1 MPCQSR
7 RTVLPTAPR
16 TRRWNRV
23 RAAPT
28 PRKASTMIV
37 RRLGLVLVVALLPSI
52 PSVSIKIAGI
62 RAPGSDGKTNVIPG
76 RTSSPSVKPAELA
89 VRLDERCKRRV
100 DVRADMAGAIN
111 GRRHFWAEKG
121 AAVFE
126 DLDGE
131 LNDHFLGAFLGVLK
145 KRRSADGVLATIAYA
160 LETQALA
167 LNERHWTLALK
178 ACRRAGQWQ
187 RALELLDLKEASGFA
202 LELLDFNL
210 VIATCATASIVSAEQ
225 FRAAS
230 ALIARL
236 EAAGFAPDVETF
248 EPLLRALNMAGR
260 GEAAL
265 ELFGEM
271 RRAGIEHTPV
281 TYSHLVCAQQISGDP
296 VACLAAFDAM
306 NMEGVEPDQAAYRA
320 ALDASI
326 QSGDEERAREIAAAG
341 VALWNWDP
349 DAGLAKRE
357 DRIQAQLRRREAEF
371 FEVPIANR
379 AETPMSMEVLREVF
393 DAIDTDGS
401 GYIETGEI
409 EALMQQLDSR
419 ELNGKPSA
427 AEVQKFIEFFDANDD
442 GVVSFQE
449 FVDSFLVT
457 WPLAGEGE

>member
-1 MPCQSR
+1 
-7 RTVLPTAPR
+7 
-16 TRRWNRV
+16 
-23 RAAPT
+23 
-28 PRKASTMIV
+28 MIV

-62 RAPGSDGKTNVIPG
+62 RAPGSDGKANVIPG

-320 ALDASI
+320 ALEAATELAEVKVS
-326 QSGDEERAREIAAAG
+326 SPAERKSYETKRAEIAEAG
-341 VALWNWDP
+341 AALWNWDP

>member
-1 MPCQSR
+1 
-7 RTVLPTAPR
+7 
-16 TRRWNRV
+16 
-23 RAAPT
+23 
-28 PRKASTMIV
+28 MIV

-62 RAPGSDGKTNVIPG
+62 RAPGSDGKANVIPG

-326 QSGDEERAREIAAAG
+326 QSGDEVTIAYTELYAGRAERQASLQQTKAFVCGCSRCVAPPAGDMELDGWACAAAS
-341 VALWNWDP
+341 ALPTQTTFILPLAQTRVRALSWRERRYDENPVFP
-349 DAGLAKRE
+349 DASVLNRDFFR
-357 DRIQAQLRRREAEF
+357 DR
-371 FEVPIANR
+371 
-379 AETPMSMEVLREVF
+379 T
-393 DAIDTDGS
+393 
-401 GYIETGEI
+401 TGG
-409 EALMQQLDSR
+409 D
-419 ELNGKPSA
+419 
-427 AEVQKFIEFFDANDD
+427 FC
-442 GVVSFQE
+442 
-449 FVDSFLVT
+449 
-457 WPLAGEGE
+457 

>member
-1 MPCQSR
+1 MPSQSR

-28 PRKASTMIV
+28 PPKASTMIV

-371 FEVPIANR
+371 FEVPVSK
-379 AETPMSMEVLREVF
+379 TPMSMEVLREVF

-409 EALMQQLDSR
+409 EALMEQLDSR

-427 AEVQKFIEFFDANDD
+427 GEVQKFIKFFDANDD

>member
-1 MPCQSR
+1 
-7 RTVLPTAPR
+7 
-16 TRRWNRV
+16 
-23 RAAPT
+23 
-28 PRKASTMIV
+28 MIV

-281 TYSHLVCAQQISGDP
+281 T
-296 VACLAAFDAM
+296 
-306 NMEGVEPDQAAYRA
+306 
-320 ALDASI
+320 
-326 QSGDEERAREIAAAG
+326 
-341 VALWNWDP
+341 
-349 DAGLAKRE
+349 
-357 DRIQAQLRRREAEF
+357 
-371 FEVPIANR
+371 
-379 AETPMSMEVLREVF
+379 
-393 DAIDTDGS
+393 
-401 GYIETGEI
+401 
-409 EALMQQLDSR
+409 
-419 ELNGKPSA
+419 
-427 AEVQKFIEFFDANDD
+427 
-442 GVVSFQE
+442 
-449 FVDSFLVT
+449 
-457 WPLAGEGE
+457 

>member
-1 MPCQSR
+1 MRGR
-7 RTVLPTAPR
+7 RA
-16 TRRWNRV
+16 
-23 RAAPT
+23 
-28 PRKASTMIV
+28 
-37 RRLGLVLVVALLPSI
+37 
-52 PSVSIKIAGI
+52 
-62 RAPGSDGKTNVIPG
+62 GSDGKTNVIPG

-236 EAAGFAPDVETF
+236 EAAGFVDVETF
-248 EPLLRALNMAGR
+248 EPLLRALNMAG
-260 GEAAL
+260 AA
-265 ELFGEM
+265 
-271 RRAGIEHTPV
+271 
-281 TYSHLVCAQQISGDP
+281 
-296 VACLAAFDAM
+296 
-306 NMEGVEPDQAAYRA
+306 
-320 ALDASI
+320 
-326 QSGDEERAREIAAAG
+326 
-341 VALWNWDP
+341 
-349 DAGLAKRE
+349 
-357 DRIQAQLRRREAEF
+357 RRRSSSSARCAA
-371 FEVPIANR
+371 PGSSTPPSRTRTSCARSRSR
-379 AETPMSMEVLREVF
+379 ATP
-393 DAIDTDGS
+393 
-401 GYIETGEI
+401 
-409 EALMQQLDSR
+409 SR
-419 ELNGKPSA
+419 ASPPS
-427 AEVQKFIEFFDANDD
+427 
-442 GVVSFQE
+442 
-449 FVDSFLVT
+449 T
-457 WPLAGEGE
+457 R